1 MSDAMTEI
9 YRGTYF
15 KDRSKLKPKTKTNKN
30 KKENIK
36 NDKQNK
42 KRKFIKK

>member
-15 KDRSKLKPKTKTNKN
+15 KNRSQLKLKIKNN
-30 KKENIK
+30 KKINNKEKKK
-36 NDKQNK
+36 NE
-42 KRKFIKK
+42 

>member
-15 KDRSKLKPKTKTNKN
+15 KDRSKLKPKIKNNNKSN
-30 KKENIK
+30 KKEKPK
-36 NDKQNK
+36 ND
-42 KRKFIKK
+42 